1 MSAKTIVSARDTSI
15 DVIKTI
21 AIFGVITIH
30 IATGGY
36 GHNVASFNWTSSVLW
51 GCLVR
56 ASVPLFLMCSGAAM
70 LDGGKDYSLKKL
82 FGHNILRILIALF
95 SWAFF
100 YKIYGIIDSG
110 SFTVQALVA
119 AIKDTLM
126 FRHEFHLYYLHIILL
141 VYVMLPITRIIT
153 ANATKTQLIYILI
166 IWFVLGI
173 FYPTARNFWPF
184 TQLRGIPLQYGINMT
199 YSAVGYGV
207 AGYFIK
213 KHVKIKTQ
221 VYFGVAAL
229 GFLIVFASTVIC
241 SVKNGSLYAL
251 FLEGMSPGVCLMALG
266 LFGGFSGIKYSQ
278 KVSAAAEKISKASF
292 CVYLVHVL
300 FIYLLNPI
308 LNVSILPCLVS
319 IPIVVTVN
327 FACSFFVYL
336 VLSRIPFVK
345 RYLI

>member
-1 MSAKTIVSARDTSI
+1 M
-15 DVIKTI
+15 
-21 AIFGVITIH
+21 ITIH

-36 GHNVASFNWTSSVLW
+36 GYDIASFNWTSSVFW

-56 ASVPLFLMCSGAAM
+56 ASVPLFLMCSGAMM
-70 LDGGKDYSLKKL
+70 LGSEKEYTLKKL
-82 FGHNILRILIALF
+82 FGHNILRILTALF
-95 SWAFF
+95 FWAFF
-100 YKIYGIIDSG
+100 YKIYGIISSG
-110 SFTVQALVA
+110 SFTIQALVTA
-119 AIKDTLM
+119 VKDILM

-153 ANATKTQLIYILI
+153 ANAAKTQLIYILA

-173 FYPTARNFWPF
+173 IYPTARNFWPF

-199 YSAVGYGV
+199 YSAIGYGI

-213 KHVKIKTQ
+213 KHAKIKTP

-229 GFLIVFASTVIC
+229 GFLIVFASTVIS

-251 FLEGMSPGVCLMALG
+251 FLEGMSPEICLMALG

-278 KVSAAAEKISKASF
+278 KVSIAAEKISKASF
-292 CVYLVHVL
+292 CIYLVHVL
-300 FIYLLNPI
+300 FIYLFNPI
-308 LNVSILPCLVS
+308 FNVSILPSLVS
-319 IPIVVTVN
+319 IPIVVIVN
-327 FACSFFVYL
+327 FVCSFLVYL

-345 RYLI
+345 SYLI